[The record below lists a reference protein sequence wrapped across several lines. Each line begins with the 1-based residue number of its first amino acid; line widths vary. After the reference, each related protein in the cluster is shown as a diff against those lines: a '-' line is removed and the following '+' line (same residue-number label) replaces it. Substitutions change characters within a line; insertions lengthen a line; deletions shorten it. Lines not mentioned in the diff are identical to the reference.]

1 METPFYI
8 EPVIDDRTI
17 IDGCSGKNG
26 HYQPRTEDNEWD
38 EIILKK
44 IREASI
50 EIEKATRKK

>member
-26 HYQPRTEDNEWD
+26 HYPPRTEDNEWD

-44 IREASI
+44 IIEASI